1 MASRVPPPKRKRVAY
16 GMAKKAEAG
25 GRLSDKDVERQ
36 RKRLL
41 ASEKKKKNK
50 KKKSSVY

>member
-1 MASRVPPPKRKRVAY
+1 MARTPPPKRKQVARW
-16 GMAKKAEAG
+16 MAKRADPG
-25 GRLSDKDVERQ
+25 GRLSVQDVERQ

>member
-16 GMAKKAEAG
+16 GMAKRADPG
-25 GRLSDKDVERQ
+25 GRLSVQDVERQ

-41 ASEKKKKNK
+41 ASEKKKKK